1 MLVGVTLIKS
11 RPMKTS
17 SMYRFFF
24 IVFLLFSV
32 YSNSQSNSHSF
43 KNGEYLK
50 YKIHYGLLNAGF
62 ASVELEK
69 SDQSNDSLFHA
80 IGLGWTTG
88 MVGFVF
94 PVEDRYE
101 SYFSSKDLK
110 PNHFIRKVNEGGY
123 TQDKEIFF
131 DFASNQAKE
140 INHKKDTE
148 KSFFIQNDVQDM
160 ISSFYYMRNVDFE
173 TLSQNDSISVNMFFD
188 GKMNPMKLVVLGRET
203 IKSKFGK
210 IKTIKVRPLV
220 LKGRVF
226 KDEENVTL
234 WVSDDL
240 NKIPVK
246 IKASLLVGAAKA
258 ELVEYKGLVHPFP

>member
-1 MLVGVTLIKS
+1 
-11 RPMKTS
+11 
-17 SMYRFFF
+17 MYKFLFVLF
-24 IVFLLFSV
+24 IFAFTHS
-32 YSNSQSNSHSF
+32 YAQSDNHSF

-50 YKIHYGLLNAGF
+50 YKIQYGLLNAGF

-69 SDQSNDSLFHA
+69 NDQNNDSLFHA

-88 MVGFVF
+88 MVGFLF

-101 SYFSSKDLK
+101 SYFTSKDLK
-110 PNHFIRKVNEGGY
+110 PNHFIRKVSEGGY
-123 TQDKEIFF
+123 TQDKEVFF
-131 DFASNQAKE
+131 DFNSNQATE
-140 INHKKDTE
+140 INHKKGTE
-148 KSFFIQNDVQDM
+148 KSFFIQNNVQDM
-160 ISSFYYMRNVDFE
+160 ISSFYYMRDIDFE
-173 TLSQNDSISVNMFFD
+173 NLGQNDSISVNMVFD
-188 GKMNPMKLVVLGRET
+188 GKMNPMKLIVLGRET

-240 NKIPVK
+240 NKIPIK